1 MDFMRILQ
9 SLEEFLYEAMSWVV
23 FYPRAI
29 LRTIRHPVAVA
40 IYTREQLVQPRE
52 QQFTELISPPLLLI
66 LTVLLAHVIELA
78 SPHGMP
84 MANSAVG
91 KELFSSEQGI
101 IATRSLI
108 YCIFAL
114 LGSFSWL
121 RRLRK
126 PVNRDT
132 LREPFYVHCYLLAP
146 FALGMAI
153 ATAVATNTTGGWTW
167 AAPLFVASCA
177 WYAWAQTAIYARLL
191 KSSHFRAF
199 LQACRVNLG
208 ATLVIVAL
216 AAFLFGLGHGASP
229 AR

>member
-29 LRTIRHPVAVA
+29 VRTLRHPVAVA
-40 IYTREQLVQPRE
+40 IYTREQLAQPRE
-52 QQFTELISPPLLLI
+52 LQFSELISPPLVLI
-66 LTVLLAHVIELA
+66 LTVLIAHLIELG

-84 MANSAVG
+84 AVHSAMGREV
-91 KELFSSEQGI
+91 FSSEQSI
-101 IATRSLI
+101 IATRSLA

-114 LGSFSWL
+114 LGAFSWL
-121 RRLRK
+121 RRERK

-146 FALGMAI
+146 LVLGLAVGTAI
-153 ATAVATNTTGGWTW
+153 AINAPKGWGW
-167 AAPLFVASCA
+167 LSAPFYLGSCL

-191 KSSHFRAF
+191 HISRFRAW
-199 LQACRVNLG
+199 LQAVRVNLF
-208 ATLVIVAL
+208 ATLIIFAL
-216 AAFLFGLGHGASP
+216 AALVFGLNQG
-229 AR
+229 